1 MRLKVLGA
9 YGASDAE
16 HNLTG
21 YLVDDWFAVD
31 AGTLTSKLSFA
42 QQSRIQAVYITHTHA
57 DHIRDLPHLIQNRFS
72 MNTGT
77 PVLTLFASRD
87 VMDLLEKHLFNG
99 LVWPDFSKI
108 PHPATGKPIVQY
120 RPLMPGKRTLF
131 NEGALT
137 SVPVHHQGPAAGVIL
152 ELNGQAIAF
161 TGDTGPTE
169 EIWKRTNKTAG
180 VVAVVTEASF
190 PNDQLAL
197 AKETAHLVPETFG
210 EELKK
215 IDADAPIYA
224 SHRKIPFERDIE
236 SQIKNLRD
244 RRARVLLEKNYTL

>member
-21 YLVDDWFAVD
+21 YLLDDWFAVD

-42 QQSRIQAVYITHTHA
+42 QQSRIQGVFITHPHA
-57 DHIRDLPHLIQNRFS
+57 DHTRDLPHLIHNRFAQ
-72 MNTGT
+72 NAPT
-77 PVLTLFASRD
+77 LTIFAARE
-87 VMDLLEKHLFNG
+87 VMDLLARDLFNG
-99 LVWPDFSKI
+99 IIWPDFASI
-108 PHPATGKPIVQY
+108 VSPLSGKPIVQY
-120 RPLMPGKRTLF
+120 RPLPLGKKIVFGDLS
-131 NEGALT
+131 LT
-137 SVPVHHQGPAAGVIL
+137 AVAVDHQIPAAGAIV
-152 ELNGQAIAF
+152 EMNGQTIAF
-161 TGDTGPTE
+161 TGDTGPTS
-169 EIWKRTNKTAG
+169 EIWKRTNKAPN

-190 PNDQLAL
+190 PNDQQSLAD
-197 AKETAHLVPETFG
+197 ETAHLTPQTFG
-210 EELKK
+210 DELKK
-215 IDADAPIYA
+215 IVVDAPVYA